1 MTECVHTHKSTSFL
15 HLDYTELMEER
26 QAHASSEDGRAER
39 RPQTV
44 VCTAMNKPMPA
55 QLVIS
60 VAGVDD
66 VMKKALED
74 AKAGHDATVRC
85 YAQLQLHNFTGYCIM
100 CTQ

>member
-39 RPQTV
+39 RPQAV
-44 VCTAMNKPMPA
+44 VCTAMSKPMPD

-66 VMKKALED
+66 VMKKTLEN
-74 AKAGHDATVRC
+74 AKAGHDAAVRC
-85 YAQLQLHNFTGYCIM
+85 YAQLQLHNFTGYCII